1 MPLSL
6 YVRLCFSF
14 HIYTIVSMSFSF
26 HRIMYSSF
34 AKLTLFWNGHLPHQ
48 QLIIVTYVYNSGKVS
63 SNTEGSKTL
72 TYLALVGTLSSRN
85 KSTSDGSWT
94 KNRRCI
100 QIYDLNFRNFF
111 RIEDE
116 TPWTI
121 SPIKIYKCMLWC
133 VISSWTLVYVQW

>member
-1 MPLSL
+1 MFLLPYLHNCL
-6 YVRLCFSF
+6 YVLVLSSYYVF
-14 HIYTIVSMSFSF
+14 IVCKTDTFLKRPFTSSVTN
-26 HRIMYSSF
+26 YS
-34 AKLTLFWNGHLPHQ
+34 
-48 QLIIVTYVYNSGKVS
+48 YVYNSGKVS
-63 SNTEGSKTL
+63 SNTEGSRTL

-133 VISSWTLVYVQW
+133 VISSRTLVYVQRQNPTVVM